1 MVVTLAT
8 SRYREIPKLKETT
21 LPISPTAIS
30 PDTRFRLFTKTR
42 ENFAVGMHASCPEQW
57 LNDHGDML
65 FGYAYVRVRDH
76 HVAEDLVQEALLAA
90 WRGRHTFARES
101 SERTWLVGILKHKL
115 ADHWRRAGRE
125 IGTTRVRATDIV
137 DATDSL
143 DDSFD
148 ADGTWRGPPSPW
160 PEPDVTFERREFWQ
174 TLIDCIA
181 ALPPAQARAFTLRE
195 FDGLRSD
202 EICNILEVTPT
213 NLWVLLHR
221 ARVRLRQSLRERSR

>member
-1 MVVTLAT
+1 LAT
-8 SRYREIPKLKETT
+8 SRYREIPKRKETT
-21 LPISPTAIS
+21 LPNSTTAI
-30 PDTRFRLFTKTR
+30 PP
-42 ENFAVGMHASCPEQW
+42 GPERW
-57 LNDHGDML
+57 LNDHGEVL
-65 FGYAYVRVRDH
+65 FGYAHVRVQDR

-125 IGTTRVRATDIV
+125 IGTTRVPATGIV
-137 DATDSL
+137 DA
-143 DDSFD
+143 
-148 ADGTWRGPPSPW
+148 ADP
-160 PEPDVTFERREFWQ
+160 PEPDGAFERREFWQ

-221 ARVRLRQSLRERSR
+221 ARTRLRQSLRERSR